1 MGGLYFLLGF
11 LIKSVL
17 FNAHPDARYLLS
29 LIKPLVIVKP
39 RPCCP
44 TGAGSVGF
52 FFFFDFSCVL
62 LQLLLGRGVRMH
74 TGRTDH
80 IYLELLMEKEYSRVT
95 ANL

>member
-44 TGAGSVGF
+44 TGAGSVSF
-52 FFFFDFSCVL
+52 FFFLAL
-62 LQLLLGRGVRMH
+62 LVYCSSFCQAGV
-74 TGRTDH
+74 
-80 IYLELLMEKEYSRVT
+80 
-95 ANL
+95 